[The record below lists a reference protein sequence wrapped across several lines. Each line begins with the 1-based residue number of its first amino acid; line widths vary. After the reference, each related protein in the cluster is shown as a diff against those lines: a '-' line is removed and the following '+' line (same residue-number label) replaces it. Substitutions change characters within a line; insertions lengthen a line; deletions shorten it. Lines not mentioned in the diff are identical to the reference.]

1 MININIDI
9 IFTLFYFILISFV
22 LFYFNLFYFVL
33 FYFILFYLIRKYDT
47 SSNIDRSEVST
58 FPDAYVTA
66 LSARTVAVC
75 KGKRAFE
82 RDIKGKLNGAKTP
95 FIPVRRPKILD
106 LR

>member
-1 MININIDI
+1 M
-9 IFTLFYFILISFV
+9 FFHYFIILY
-22 LFYFNLFYFVL
+22 YF
-33 FYFILFYLIRKYDT
+33 RKYDT

-58 FPDAYVTA
+58 FPEAYVTA

-75 KGKRAFE
+75 RGKNASE
-82 RDIKGKLNGAKTP
+82 RDVKGKLNGAKTP

>member
-1 MININIDI
+1 MLYY
-9 IFTLFYFILISFV
+9 T
-22 LFYFNLFYFVL
+22 
-33 FYFILFYLIRKYDT
+33 RKYDT

-58 FPDAYVTA
+58 FPEAYVTA

-75 KGKRAFE
+75 RGKGASE
-82 RDIKGKLNGAKTP
+82 RDNKGKLNGAKTP